1 MSERCLAKTCKGYQ
15 CSNNSANGYLTCN
28 IRSHVDQLYQTKNIN
43 LQKGGGWGQFSEP
56 ISSLKKNN
64 KKIVQMG
71 GSWGQNQASFFG
83 IFGNK

>member
-43 LQKGGGWGQFSEP
+43 LQKGGG
-56 ISSLKKNN
+56 
-64 KKIVQMG
+64 
-71 GSWGQNQASFFG
+71 
-83 IFGNK
+83 